1 MAKGVRDSDQEL
13 FGNNLRIGPKEHSR
27 LLLTTCKCERLQ
39 KISSEF
45 GWALVVGKS
54 DLEHVVS
61 GKQQAWQDTACL
73 LPADGWT
80 MGQRLKEKKTCKNP
94 LANISRVAK
103 TRRGD

>member
-73 LPADGWT
+73 NHRDRQVTHDHFA
-80 MGQRLKEKKTCKNP
+80 
-94 LANISRVAK
+94 
-103 TRRGD
+103 RRYLWKYGERAQWHP